1 MGVTCG
7 HMGVTWG
14 SRGGARE
21 AEAKGVDDERRV
33 DKAVRAPRR
42 AVGGAR
48 PHRHGR
54 HGRDGGEAAREGRR
68 RTMEG

>member
-1 MGVTCG
+1 MRSHEGDVG
-7 HMGVTWG
+7 D
-14 SRGGARE
+14 ARE

-54 HGRDGGEAAREGRR
+54 HGRDGGEVGAVEG
-68 RTMEG
+68 EWQPAGG